1 MLSLIAVIALIMAG
15 LFFGSQF
22 VPQKF
27 CLSFDTR
34 AYNLSMMFGIAIVSG
49 IIAIFS
55 LFIDMPGNVSEKE
68 FSPFNIGLCVL
79 AGVIWSLGNLY
90 ILSAISKI
98 GMSRTFPIVNLI
110 VVVAFFAGIIFLG
123 ELRNIDF
130 IIILFLCLGIGS
142 VLTGSFFTTKATSKE
157 EKKVKDVKGGVIAAL
172 LSTIFFGLYNVPV
185 LVSLRSDSW
194 SVYLAVFFLS
204 LGAILGALF
213 FGFLWLRTELFK
225 IWRKAQKKWHLLAIS
240 GGMIWG
246 IGQVSANI
254 AMVDIGVSIGAPS
267 IQGLVI
273 VVGVVWGLIVFKEL
287 KDISILQRKR
297 AKLIL
302 GFGCAFALLGSIIM
316 GFVASLLF

>member
-1 MLSLIAVIALIMAG
+1 MLSIIAVIALIMAG

-27 CLSFDTR
+27 CPSFETR

-49 IIAIFS
+49 IIAVLSFF
-55 LFIDMPGNVSEKE
+55 LDMPGNVSEKE
-68 FSPFNIGLCVL
+68 FTPSNIGLCVF

-98 GMSRTFPIVNLI
+98 GISRTFPIVNLV

-123 ELRNIDF
+123 ELRDIHF
-130 IIILFLCLGIGS
+130 IIILFLILGIAS
-142 VLTGSFFTTKATSKE
+142 VLSGSYLTTKATSKE
-157 EKKVKDVKGGVIAAL
+157 EKNVKDVKGGVIAAA
-172 LSTIFFGLYNVPV
+172 LSTIFFGFYNIPI
-185 LVSLRSDSW
+185 LMSLESDYW

-204 LGAILGALF
+204 LGTIIGAIF
-213 FGFLWLRTELFK
+213 FGFLWLRKDLFR
-225 IWRKAQKKWHLLAIS
+225 IWRRAQRKWHYLAIS

-246 IGQVSANI
+246 IGQVSANM

-273 VVGVVWGLIVFKEL
+273 VVGVVWGLAVFKEL
-287 KDISILQRKR
+287 KDIPIRQRKK